1 MKHLFRK
8 IKKLLVIMES
18 IKVRIAVSI
27 LFLFLSF
34 QLSYGQSTK
43 VEEVAPGVIKITVGA
58 VDRFTPYSFC
68 TEKPLREALKK
79 LPEASLPFKDEDI
92 KIKLTNRGTII
103 ELPLTENEQLY
114 GFGLQQNS
122 FNQKGLKKKPVVN
135 AYPLN
140 DLGYSHAPVPYYV
153 STKGYGVL
161 INTSRYTTFYC
172 GVLTKPGEKSV
183 KKVPE
188 NSTQTGSA
196 TDELYQNKVKT
207 SLYVTVDVPQ
217 AKGIEVFIFLGPDM
231 RNAVQRYNLFS
242 GGGALPPLWGLGVKY
257 RVKADFKQEQVI
269 KMATYFREKHIPCD
283 VIGLEPK
290 WQTASY
296 SCSYVWN
303 KDYFPQPQHLIDS
316 MKSMHF
322 RLNLWE
328 HAFVSPVSPLYP
340 LLKDRS
346 GDYSVW
352 NGLVPDFADSITR
365 GIFGNYHEQTFINQG
380 ISGFKLDECDN
391 SDISRGNVNWSFPEI
406 SQFPSGIDGEQ
417 MHQMFGE
424 LYFKSFYDIYKK
436 RNQRIYFDVR
446 SSGTFASHNPTSLYS
461 DTYNHREYVRMIAGE
476 GFSGLLWS
484 PEVRESNSVTE
495 LIRRSQTAVLS
506 AQTLFNSW
514 YLQNPPWLQFDSV
527 KNNKGILLNNA
538 DEVESHIR
546 KLLNLRM
553 SLIPYLYSAFA
564 KYNQQG
570 IPPFRALVMDYPEDK
585 NVFDL
590 SDEYMI
596 GESLLAAP
604 IIGESSSRMLYLP
617 KGNWYDFNTNKKYV
631 GGKKYT
637 LDFDLDQL
645 PLFVKEG
652 TILPFAKPVEYI
664 SATTVFDITCRVY
677 GDIPAHAVLFEDDG
691 VTYNYEAG
699 DFNRIDLSF
708 SNGKGHFKRE
718 GNYKKKLYQITKWEY
733 IK

>member
-1 MKHLFRK
+1 MK
-8 IKKLLVIMES
+8 S
-18 IKVRIAVSI
+18 IQFRIALFI
-27 LFLFLSF
+27 LFFCLNF
-34 QLSYGQSTK
+34 QSGYGQAAK
-43 VEEVAPGVIKITVGA
+43 IEEVAPGIIKITLGE

-68 TEKPLREALKK
+68 SEKPVMDALNK
-79 LPEASLPFKDEDI
+79 LPTALLPFNAEKV
-92 KIKLTNRGTII
+92 KISLTNRGTVI
-103 ELPLTENEQLY
+103 ELPLTEDEQLY

-140 DLGYSHAPVPYYV
+140 NLGYSHAPVPYYV

-161 INTSRYTTFYC
+161 INTSRYSTFYC
-172 GVLTKPGEKSV
+172 GNLTRPGENSINKAL
-183 KKVPE
+183 E
-188 NSTQTGSA
+188 NSTQGTST
-196 TDELYQNKVKT
+196 TDELYRNKEK
-207 SLYVTVDVPQ
+207 SSMYVTVDVPQ

-242 GGGALPPLWGLGVKY
+242 GGGAMPALWGLGVKY
-257 RVKADFKQEQVI
+257 RVKADFKQDSVM
-269 KMATYFREKHIPCD
+269 KMASYFREKHIPCD

-290 WQTASY
+290 WQTTSY
-296 SCSYVWN
+296 SCSFVWN
-303 KDYFPQPQHLIDS
+303 KDYFPRTQDLIDS
-316 MKSMHF
+316 MRLMHF

-328 HAFVSPVSPLYP
+328 HAFVSQKSPLYTP
-340 LLKDRS
+340 LKERS

-352 NGLVPDFADSITR
+352 KGLVPDFADSTTR
-365 GIFGNYHEQTFINQG
+365 NIFGTYHEQTFINQG

-391 SDISRGNVNWSFPEI
+391 SDISRGNVGWSFPEI

-424 LYFKSFYDIYKK
+424 LYFKSLYDIYKK

-446 SSGTFASHNPTSLYS
+446 SSGAFASHNAAVLYS
-461 DTYNHREYVRMIAGE
+461 DTYDHKEYIRMIANA

-495 LIRRSQTAVLS
+495 LIRRTQTAVLS

-514 YLQNPPWLQFDSV
+514 YLQNPPWLQFDTE

-538 DEVESHIR
+538 SEVEGQIR

-564 KYNQQG
+564 LYNQQG
-570 IPPFRALVMDYPEDK
+570 IPPFRALVMDYPDDK
-585 NVFDL
+585 NVYDI
-590 SDEYMI
+590 SNEYMM

-604 IIGESSSRMLYLP
+604 IIGESSTRTVYLP
-617 KGNWYDFNTNKKYV
+617 KGNWYEFNTNKKYE
-631 GGKKYT
+631 GGKEYT
-637 LDFDLDQL
+637 LNYDLDQI

-664 SATTVFDITCRVY
+664 SSATIFDITCRVY
-677 GDIPAHAVLFEDDG
+677 GDIPAHAGLFEDDG
-691 VTYNYEAG
+691 ITYNYDAG
-699 DFNRIDLSF
+699 DFNMINLSY
-708 SNGKGHFKRE
+708 SNGKGNFKRQ
-718 GNYKKKLYQITKWEY
+718 GNFGKKLYLISKWQY